1 MNIIYKSIKTAKWIL
16 DFNFIR
22 VYTVDGVRYFYFDWW
37 PLKSYL
43 FYMKKQNRIWT
54 IANKDKFPNWILEL
68 EENLEQAIV
77 QNDKT

>member
-1 MNIIYKSIKTAKWIL
+1 
-16 DFNFIR
+16 
-22 VYTVDGVRYFYFDWW
+22 
-37 PLKSYL
+37 
-43 FYMKKQNRIWT
+43 MKKQNRIWT